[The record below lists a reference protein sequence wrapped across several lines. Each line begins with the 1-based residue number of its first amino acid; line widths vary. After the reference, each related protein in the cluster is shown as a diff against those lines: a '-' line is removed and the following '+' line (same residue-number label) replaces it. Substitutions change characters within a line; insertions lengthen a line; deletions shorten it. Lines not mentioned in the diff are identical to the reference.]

1 MSSKLTTYLSR
12 RGYGILKTSKNAD
25 QIQQLR
31 DELTVSPLVHPD
43 LAAMTP
49 AGENGG
55 TPTFPVYRESSKKLY
70 VPKFYGLQKLG
81 APTHDQLEAGA
92 DTHIEFCGTLRE
104 EQKIAAQQFIDAV
117 RCPTKMGGIL
127 SLFCGGGKTVL
138 ALYLAAY
145 FKKKTLILVHKE
157 FLLNQWKEEIRSF
170 LPSATIGLI
179 KQSKVIV
186 DRDIV
191 IASVQSIAMR
201 DYPDELFKDFG
212 MVIIDEC
219 HHMGAEVFS
228 RALPKITSRVMLGL
242 SATLE
247 RNDGMTKV
255 FYWYLGKPVYQ
266 QKKRVDSGT
275 QVIMYSYYDP
285 HPDYGREL
293 SFHRAGRKVLKTPNM
308 ITNIAMFEPRN
319 DEIIER
325 LKNILKKEPRRQT
338 IILSERISQLRVLS
352 DKLPSTLSR
361 GFYIGG
367 MPQAELDK
375 SATCQV
381 ILASYQMSSEGM
393 NIPTLNTL
401 ILASPISSVEQSIGR
416 IQRQKPEEREYVPLV
431 IDIWDRFSRFQGQ
444 GRTRM
449 KHYESQGYTISH
461 EGFTCDEPERFVAAS
476 AAEAQATKNKVT
488 KAKFS
493 YRDEDSDEPN
503 MEQLH
508 KGQG

>member
-1 MSSKLTTYLSR
+1 MKMAPRLTTYLSR
-12 RGYGILKTSKNAD
+12 RGYGILKTAKNAEY
-25 QIQQLR
+25 IQTLR

-43 LAAMTP
+43 MAAMTP
-49 AGENGG
+49 AGEEGG

-70 VPKFYGLQKLG
+70 VPKFYGLQTLG
-81 APTHDQLEAGA
+81 APTHDHLEAGA
-92 DTHIEFCGTLRE
+92 DTQVEFNGTLRD
-104 EQKIAAQQFIDAV
+104 EQKLAAQQFIDAV
-117 RCPTKMGGIL
+117 QCPTKMGGIL

-157 FLLNQWKEEIRSF
+157 FLLNQWKEEIRAF

-179 KQSKVIV
+179 KQSKVV
-186 DRDIV
+186 VADRDIV

-201 DYPDELFKDFG
+201 DYPAETFEDFG

-242 SATLE
+242 SATLA
-247 RNDGMTKV
+247 RNDGMSKV

-266 QKKRVDSGT
+266 QKKRVDTGT
-275 QVIMYSYYDP
+275 QVVMHSYYDP

-293 SFHRAGRKVLKTPNM
+293 SFNRAGRKVLKTPNM

-319 DEIIER
+319 DEIIQ
-325 LKNILKKEPRRQT
+325 LLMDILKREPRRQT
-338 IILSERISQLRVLS
+338 IILSERISQLRILY
-352 DKLPSTLSR
+352 DKLPKSLTR

-367 MPQAELDK
+367 MPQTELDK
-375 SATCQV
+375 SALCQV

-416 IQRQKPEEREYVPLV
+416 IQRQKPEEREYAQLV
-431 IDIWDRFSRFQGQ
+431 VDVWDRFSRFQGQ

-449 KHYESQGYTISH
+449 KHYQSQGYTITH
-461 EGFTCDEPERFVAAS
+461 EGFVCDEPARS
-476 AAEAQATKNKVT
+476 ADTTTTTTK
-488 KAKFS
+488 KFI
-493 YRDEDSDEPN
+493 YRDDDNETHTGTIGS
-503 MEQLH
+503 
-508 KGQG
+508 